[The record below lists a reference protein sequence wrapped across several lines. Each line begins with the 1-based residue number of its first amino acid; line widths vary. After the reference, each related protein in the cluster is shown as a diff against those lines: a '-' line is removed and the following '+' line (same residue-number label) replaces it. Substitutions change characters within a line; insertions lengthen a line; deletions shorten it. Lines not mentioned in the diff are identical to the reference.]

1 MRKSI
6 LLGNLLVLG
15 SLAACQA
22 DQEPGDSSSISTGT
36 NQSTNQSTSQRRVTQ
51 GDFSL
56 ADNYGKSL
64 IIYFSEPEAS
74 GVDAVAGASRVVEDG
89 EVLGNTEQ
97 IASWIAED
105 TGLERVQIE
114 TNTAYPSDH
123 DELVDQADEEQ
134 AEDARPEISLARED
148 LTDYDTIFIGY
159 PIWWADLPMPVY
171 SFFDNEDF
179 SGKTLIPFSTHGGS
193 GLADTIATI
202 EDLEPDATVVTDG
215 LTISRNNV
223 SDSRADVEQWLTNF
237 GSYSE

>member
-56 ADNYGKSL
+56 TDNYGKSL

>member
-1 MRKSI
+1 M
-6 LLGNLLVLG
+6 
-15 SLAACQA
+15 
-22 DQEPGDSSSISTGT
+22 
-36 NQSTNQSTSQRRVTQ
+36 
-51 GDFSL
+51 
-56 ADNYGKSL
+56 
-64 IIYFSEPEAS
+64 
-74 GVDAVAGASRVVEDG
+74 EDG

>member
-1 MRKSI
+1 M
-6 LLGNLLVLG
+6 
-15 SLAACQA
+15 
-22 DQEPGDSSSISTGT
+22 
-36 NQSTNQSTSQRRVTQ
+36 
-51 GDFSL
+51 
-56 ADNYGKSL
+56 
-64 IIYFSEPEAS
+64 
-74 GVDAVAGASRVVEDG
+74 AGASRVVEDG

-114 TNTAYPSDH
+114 TVTAYPSDH

-134 AEDARPEISLARED
+134 AQDARPEIFLATED

-193 GLADTIATI
+193 GLADTIAII

-215 LTISRNNV
+215 LTISRNNI
-223 SDSRADVEQWLTNF
+223 SNSRADVEQWLANF
-237 GSYSE
+237 GSYRE